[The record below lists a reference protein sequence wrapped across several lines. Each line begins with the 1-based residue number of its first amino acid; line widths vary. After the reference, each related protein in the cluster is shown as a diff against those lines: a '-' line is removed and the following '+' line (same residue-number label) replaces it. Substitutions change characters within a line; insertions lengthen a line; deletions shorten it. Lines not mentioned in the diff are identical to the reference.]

1 MKRRLVMMRPLML
14 LAAGVFATAAE
25 RAAAQDFSAH
35 LVDLDASGQP
45 RAYGNGGELH
55 VSGDRVRF
63 DREQASGT
71 RFLVDVGK
79 ETAYVIAPAQRLY
92 MDAKQSSPVTQ
103 IFVPVDPEAPCIRWQ
118 AMAVVAGALE
128 EGQVWQCERV
138 GEETLAGR
146 ATIKYALISSKGA
159 AGVGWIDP
167 ALKFMVRFQAA
178 DGSVMELRNIALEP
192 QQDALFTVPA
202 EFRKYDVS
210 QLMERVKRSDGWVE
224 PVK

>member
-14 LAAGVFATAAE
+14 LAAALFASAAE
-25 RAAAQDFSAH
+25 RAAAEDFSAH

-71 RFLVDVGK
+71 RFLVDVGR
-79 ETAYVIAPAQRLY
+79 ETSYVIAPGQRLY

-103 IFVPVDPEAPCIRWQ
+103 IFVPVDPEAPCVRWQ
-118 AMAVVAGALE
+118 AMAVVAGAVE
-128 EGQVWQCERV
+128 EGQAWHCDRL
-138 GEETLAGR
+138 GEETLFAR
-146 ATIKYALISSKGA
+146 ATIKYALTSPKGA
-159 AGVGWIDP
+159 TGFGWIDP
-167 ALKFMVRFQAA
+167 ARKFMVKFQAA
-178 DGSVMELRNIALEP
+178 DGAVMELRDIVAAP
-192 QQDALFTVPA
+192 QQDALFTLPP
-202 EFRKYDVS
+202 EFGKYDVS